1 MQHRGMAHDLVELI
15 IRERERRQRGG
26 LGLRAVRGGLGA
38 MVLHSYLIQCPLWTT
53 LRTQVGHLAGS
64 EKCQFPDSWN
74 AAKLFARTISGKTDA
89 QRPRQAWKV
98 LRRW

>member
-15 IRERERRQRGG
+15 IRERERRLMGGGLGLQRGG
-26 LGLRAVRGGLGA
+26 LDA

-53 LRTQVGHLAGS
+53 LRTHGTQQDCLRG
-64 EKCQFPDSWN
+64 
-74 AAKLFARTISGKTDA
+74 TISGKTDA

-98 LRRW
+98 LRRWWIFYQQATRRQR